1 MRLDPG
7 AWQLRIDDPRFAA
20 EAQRVMLS
28 ADAVK
33 PIAWVLRPRQDPRR
47 VRRFAAAVAG
57 AGGLVAVTGVGLIAG
72 GQMRWSRTLGS
83 SVESCGDSYPLEQC
97 HTALAQAGNLRIA
110 GGAALGV
117 GVGGMVAG
125 LTTLARNPRRR
136 KGAWIAEVALGA
148 ASMAGGVLVARRG
161 DAAFAAV
168 HGTTVE
174 AQLAWSDPSY
184 IGGSQRGARQALIG
198 AAWAGLGG
206 GLVLGAVTGL
216 LADRAGRFQVR
227 GSASKLSIGVSTS
240 SRQAGLVVSGAF

>member
-20 EAQRVMLS
+20 EVQRVVLS
-28 ADAVK
+28 AEAVK

-47 VRRFAAAVAG
+47 VRRFAAGVAG
-57 AGGLVAVTGVGLIAG
+57 MGGLVAVTGLGLIVG
-72 GQMRWSRTLGS
+72 GQMRWSQTLGR
-83 SVESCGDSYPLEQC
+83 SVESCGDSYPLELC
-97 HTALAQAGNLRIA
+97 HSALARAGNLRIA
-110 GGAALGV
+110 GGAVLGAGLGV
-117 GVGGMVAG
+117 VVAG
-125 LTTLARNPRRR
+125 LTTLARDPRRR
-136 KGAWIAEVALGA
+136 KGGWIAELVLGA

-168 HGTTVE
+168 HTTSVE

-184 IGGSQRGARQALIG
+184 LDGSQRGARQALLG

-216 LADRAGRFQVR
+216 LADRSGRFQIR
-227 GSASKLSIGVSTS
+227 DSANKLSVGVSTS
-240 SRQAGLVVSGAF
+240 TRQAGLVVSGAF